1 MNVVP
6 ARRPIYTGVAI
17 METPTM
23 PEPPRDPEREPE
35 PDPRVHEA
43 LTDMYAYMLVLD
55 AEWRTGRSAQLRGEL
70 EALRVALAALQKRLD
85 PGGHY
90 L

>member
-1 MNVVP
+1 
-6 ARRPIYTGVAI
+6 VAI
-17 METPTM
+17 TETPPM
-23 PEPPRDPEREPE
+23 PEPPRDSE

-55 AEWRTGRSAQLRGEL
+55 AEWRTGKSAELRGEL
-70 EALRVALAALQKRLD
+70 EALRGALSALQKRLD

>member
-1 MNVVP
+1 MNVVL

-17 METPTM
+17 TETPRM
-23 PEPPRDPEREPE
+23 PEPPRDPE

-55 AEWRTGRSAQLRGEL
+55 AEWRNGKSAQLRGEL
-70 EALRVALAALQKRLD
+70 EALRGALAALQKRLD